1 MFTPASLATFAIT
14 VLVLVIVPGPTVS
27 TIVGQSLARGTRA
40 GLAVLLGTQL
50 ANYSM
55 VLVVALGMEAVIGFM
70 GWAFDWV
77 KLIGA
82 AYLIW
87 IGISMLRSSGFAL
100 GNGKVKPKSDWQ
112 LVLQGYVVL
121 WSNPKALVFF
131 GAFLPQFIDPSRPTF
146 WQVILFGVV
155 FNLIAAISDG
165 TYAVLAG
172 TARTALTGTR
182 IKLLNRLAGA
192 ILVGGGVW
200 LALQK
205 RA

>member
-1 MFTPASLATFAIT
+1 M
-14 VLVLVIVPGPTVS
+14 LVIVPGPTVS

-82 AYLIW
+82 AYLVY
-87 IGISMLRSSGFAL
+87 IGVTMLRSSGFAL
-100 GNGKVKPKSDWQ
+100 GKGTVKPRSDWQ

-121 WSNPKALVFF
+121 WSNPKALIFF
-131 GAFLPQFIDPSRPTF
+131 GAFLPQFIDPAQPSF
-146 WQVILFGVV
+146 WQVIWFGVI
-155 FNLIAAISDG
+155 FNIIAAISDG
-165 TYAVLAG
+165 TYAILAG
-172 TARTALTGTR
+172 TGAQRPDRQPHQAAQPCR
-182 IKLLNRLAGA
+182 RHHSHRRRHLAGA
-192 ILVGGGVW
+192 AETRVRP
-200 LALQK
+200 K
-205 RA
+205 